1 MQPLIQMSIVAAR
14 IDTFFL
20 QSLLYIPNYAKIY
33 RTITNYYE
41 RNLVIPNETRVFIR
55 L

>member
-1 MQPLIQMSIVAAR
+1 MQPLIHLPIAAAR
-14 IDTFFL
+14 IDTFFRL
-20 QSLLYIPNYAKIY
+20 SLLYIPNYAKIY